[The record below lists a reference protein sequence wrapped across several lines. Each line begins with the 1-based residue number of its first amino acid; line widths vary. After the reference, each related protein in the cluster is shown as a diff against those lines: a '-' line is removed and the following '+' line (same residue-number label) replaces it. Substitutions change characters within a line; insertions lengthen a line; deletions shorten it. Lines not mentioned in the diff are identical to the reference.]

1 MATKVIGNVY
11 RFQQTTFSNYE
22 LKVMSGRQVFLF
34 SLWSNSFRRRASV
47 SLMLGILLA
56 IGFCN
61 PQTSFA
67 QSNEPTPA
75 ETVSDDTEES
85 ATSSADEKAISQ
97 NPLSAVFAM
106 GYFIIP
112 FVLASV
118 IALWFTIERLVILRR
133 GRVIPKHFVFR
144 FLEHLQQRQLD
155 QENALKLCEEKGSP
169 VAQIFAHGIRK
180 WGKPSVEVEQAIID
194 GGERQVGQLRKHL
207 RIINGVATVSPL
219 IGLLGTVIG
228 MIVAFN
234 KIADSQAMG
243 KPEELAVGIA
253 LALFTTAAGLMI
265 AIPSLIIYMYLA
277 GRVDSLVMEM
287 DELAQSVVMSVSAEA
302 LAQKPSSPPPPRQR
316 STTARRSKKTADSS
330 S

>member
-1 MATKVIGNVY
+1 
-11 RFQQTTFSNYE
+11 
-22 LKVMSGRQVFLF
+22 MSGRHRFQNRLGFQNH
-34 SLWSNSFRRRASV
+34 SWPNSCWRRASELLV
-47 SLMLGILLA
+47 LGLVLIAGGL
-56 IGFCN
+56 CN
-61 PQTSFA
+61 PQVGFA
-67 QSNEPTPA
+67 QSEEPTSA
-75 ETVSDDTEES
+75 NASSETTDD
-85 ATSSADEKAISQ
+85 SSAGPTDEKAISQ

-106 GYFIIP
+106 GYFVIP

-144 FLEHLQQRQLD
+144 FLEHLEQRQLD
-155 QENALKLCEEKGSP
+155 QENALKLCEENGSP
-169 VAQIFAHGIRK
+169 VAQIFAHGVRK

-287 DELAQSVVMSVSAEA
+287 DELGQSVVMSVSAEA
-302 LAQKPSSPPPPRQR
+302 LAQKPSAPPPSRQR
-316 STTARRSKKTADSS
+316 ATSTRRSKKTADSS